1 MMKRRMKKLSI
12 LLAAALVLTSVPVSS
27 FGAEILTTSESENSV
42 NDSNDGNGAL
52 DAEDN
57 EAPAEGSSG
66 SEEAPASEAPGFDM
80 AYIGEFVDEDGTDCT
95 LEIAPG
101 EEAGQYVVQ
110 LSIFRLT
117 SFDDGVGVMTEEGL
131 QFTATDAAE
140 QPITAVITLDGENA
154 TVKFT
159 DSKWDLIE
167 NGAEFVYKKTS
178 EIPQLIQY

>member
-1 MMKRRMKKLSI
+1 MRIKGLCVGMAMALC
-12 LLAAALVLTSVPVSS
+12 LAFAGCGEKAGEENSNVISGEPI
-27 FGAEILTTSESENSV
+27 ADAKQQAQSEN
-42 NDSNDGNGAL
+42 
-52 DAEDN
+52 DN
-57 EAPAEGSSG
+57 AQAGG
-66 SEEAPASEAPGFDM
+66 SEEAPASEAPGFDT

>member
-1 MMKRRMKKLSI
+1 MRIKGLCVGMTMALC
-12 LLAAALVLTSVPVSS
+12 LAFAGCGEKT
-27 FGAEILTTSESENSV
+27 GEENSSV
-42 NDSNDGNGAL
+42 ISGEPI
-52 DAEDN
+52 AENNQATQGEN
-57 EAPAEGSSG
+57 ENANG
-66 SEEAPASEAPGFDM
+66 SEETPASEAPAFDD
-80 AYIGEFVDEDGTDCT
+80 AYIGEFVDLDGTDCT

-140 QPITAVITLDGENA
+140 QPITAVITLDGEIA

-159 DSKWDLIE
+159 DSKWDMIE
-167 NGAEFVYKKTS
+167 NGAEFTYKKTS